1 MADLVLSGE
10 GLRFDEVFYPQ
21 WQGRAGMELAP
32 DALSESLAADPHV
45 SLLVNH
51 EGLPLAST
59 RAKGDTGR
67 LSLAVTDSGLSWRAN
82 LDPSDDL
89 SAAVHSRVRNGL
101 MAQASAGFYL
111 TEAEWVERDG
121 EDVLRVTAAEIHR
134 GDVSVVTYGA
144 NPNAS
149 TRTAA
154 SPKLP
159 FEDEPKA
166 KLEVEVLRWM
176 TWID

>member
-1 MADLVLSGE
+1 M
-10 GLRFDEVFYPQ
+10 
-21 WQGRAGMELAP
+21 
-32 DALSESLAADPHV
+32 
-45 SLLVNH
+45 
-51 EGLPLAST
+51 
-59 RAKGDTGR
+59 
-67 LSLAVTDSGLSWRAN
+67 
-82 LDPSDDL
+82 
-89 SAAVHSRVRNGL
+89 
-101 MAQASAGFYL
+101 
-111 TEAEWVERDG
+111 ERDG

-159 FEDEPKA
+159 FEEDVEPKV
-166 KLEVEVLRWM
+166 EVEVLRWM